1 MRILQV
7 SSARSF
13 GGGERHLADLS
24 NALAQRGHDV
34 YAALAPS
41 SPLFTELSDLPSQ
54 NIESVPLRNALDLRA
69 ALKLA
74 RMAREHRAEII
85 HAHLARDYP
94 LAALAVKKSKG
105 ARLVLTRHLE
115 YPLNRL
121 HMMTLSSV
129 SRVIAVSKAVERALR
144 AQKIFAARKIRLVS
158 NGIDVERFE
167 SVGREFD
174 REAYRRSLP
183 TRARLLVGITGELRE
198 HKGQEDLVRAAAL
211 IKREFVDVDFLIVGD
226 DASPDKR
233 YRAHLE
239 RLIKE
244 LGLEGRVHLLGWLA
258 DVAPFLHAIDLF
270 VSSSR
275 IEPFGL
281 AIVEAMACGA
291 AVVATATG
299 GAQEIIENGVTGK
312 LVPVNNSEALAEAL
326 RTLLKDRHERARLS
340 ERARMAARERFSLE
354 RMVDA
359 TEKVYMEALNA
370 LSRK

>member
-13 GGGERHLADLS
+13 GGGERHLADLA
-24 NALAQRGHDV
+24 NALAGRGHDV
-34 YAALAPS
+34 YAALAPD
-41 SPLFTELSDLPSQ
+41 SPLFNELSALPSQ
-54 NIESVPLRNALDLRA
+54 NIKSVRLRNALDLRA

-74 RMAREHRAEII
+74 RLVREHHVEIV

-94 LAALAVKKSKG
+94 LAALAVRKSKG

-115 YPLNRL
+115 YSLNRL
-121 HMMTLSSV
+121 HTMTLSKV
-129 SRVIAVSKAVERALR
+129 SRVIAVSKAVERSLLS
-144 AQKIFAARKIRLVS
+144 QKIFAARKVRLVS

-167 SVGREFD
+167 SIGREFD
-174 REAYRRSLP
+174 REAYRRNLP

-211 IKREFVDVDFLIVGD
+211 ITREFVDVDFLIVGD
-226 DASPDKR
+226 NASPDKR

-244 LGLEGRVHLLGWLA
+244 LGLEGRVHLMGWLK

-281 AIVEAMACGA
+281 AIVAAMASGA
-291 AVVATATG
+291 TVVATATG
-299 GAQEIIENGVTGK
+299 GAQEIMESGETGK
-312 LVPVNNSEALAEAL
+312 LVPVGDVEALAEAL
-326 RTLLKDRHERARLS
+326 RVLIEDERERARLS
-340 ERARMAARERFSLE
+340 EGARVAARERFSLE
-354 RMVDA
+354 RMVTS
-359 TEKVYMEALNA
+359 TEQVYREALNDI
-370 LSRK
+370 LE

>member
-7 SSARSF
+7 SSARTW
-13 GGGERHLADLS
+13 GGGERHLADLT
-24 NALAQRGHDV
+24 NTLANRGHDV
-34 YAALAPS
+34 YAALAPA
-41 SPLFTELSDLPSQ
+41 SPLFTELSALPSEK
-54 NIESVPLRNALDLRA
+54 IESVPLRNALDLRA

-74 RMAREHRAEII
+74 RLVREHHVEIV

-94 LAALAVKKSKG
+94 LAALAVRKSRG
-105 ARLVLTRHLE
+105 ARLILTRHLE

-121 HMMTLSSV
+121 HAMTLSKV

-144 AQKIFAARKIRLVS
+144 AQKIFAARKIRLIS

-167 SVGREFD
+167 STGRSVD
-174 REAYRRSLP
+174 REAYRRTLP

-198 HKGQEDLVRAAAL
+198 HKGQEDLVRAAKL
-211 IKREFVDVDFLIVGD
+211 VTQEFEDVDFLIAGD
-226 DASPDKR
+226 DASPDKH

-244 LGLEGRVHLLGWLA
+244 LGLESRVHLLGWLK

-281 AIVEAMACGA
+281 AIVEAMASGA
-291 AVVATATG
+291 TVVATSTG

-312 LVPVNNSEALAEAL
+312 LVPINDVEALSEALCAL
-326 RTLLKDRHERARLS
+326 IKDEHERTRLS
-340 ERARMAARERFSLE
+340 DRARIAARERFSLD
-354 RMVDA
+354 RMVTS
-359 TEKVYMEALNA
+359 TEQLYREALNDI
-370 LSRK
+370 LE

>member
-7 SSARSF
+7 SSARTM
-13 GGGERHLADLS
+13 GGGERHLADLA
-24 NALAQRGHDV
+24 NALAGRGHDV
-34 YAALAPS
+34 YAALAPA
-41 SPLFTELSDLPSQ
+41 SPLFKELSAMPSE
-54 NIESVPLRNALDLRA
+54 NMMSVPLRNALDLRA

-74 RMAREHRAEII
+74 RIVREHRVEIV

-94 LAALAVKKSKG
+94 LAALAVKKSVG

-115 YPLNRL
+115 YSLNRL
-121 HMMTLSSV
+121 HKMTLSSV
-129 SRVIAVSKAVERALR
+129 SRVIAVSKAVERSLQ
-144 AQKIFAARKIRLVS
+144 AQKIFSPRKVRLVS

-174 REAYRRSLP
+174 REAYRSNLP
-183 TRARLLVGITGELRE
+183 SCARLLVGITGELRE
-198 HKGQEDLVRAAAL
+198 HKGQEDFVRAAAL
-211 IKREFVDVDFLIVGD
+211 ITREFADVDFLIAGD

-244 LGLEGRVHLLGWLA
+244 LHVERRVHLLGWLT

-281 AIVEAMACGA
+281 AIVEAMASGA
-291 AVVATATG
+291 TIVATATG

-312 LVPVNNSEALAEAL
+312 LVPVNNAEAMAKA
-326 RTLLKDRHERARLS
+326 LLALLEDEHERARLS
-340 ERARMAARERFSLE
+340 ECARMAVRERFSLE
-354 RMVDA
+354 RMVTS
-359 TEKVYMEALNA
+359 TEQVYREALNDI
-370 LSRK
+370 LE